1 MSMSTNVTIRLD
13 PDVKREC
20 EGIYGALGMNL
31 STAINVFLR
40 KSIRAGGFP
49 FDVRLDDRP
58 SRETMA
64 ALLEAERL
72 SKDPDARHYHSVREL
87 FSDLEE
93 DEE

>member
-1 MSMSTNVTIRLD
+1 MSTSTNVTVRMD
-13 PDVKREC
+13 SDVKREC
-20 EGIYGALGMNL
+20 EGIYGALGINL

-58 SRETMA
+58 NRETMA
-64 ALLEAERL
+64 ALLEADRIA
-72 SKDPDARHYHSVREL
+72 KDPSARRDHSVKEL
-87 FSDLEE
+87 FSDLED

>member
-1 MSMSTNVTIRLD
+1 MSTSTNVTVRMD
-13 PDVKREC
+13 SDVKREC
-20 EGIYGALGMNL
+20 EGIYGALGINL

-58 SRETMA
+58 NRETMA
-64 ALLEAERL
+64 ALLEADRNA
-72 SKDPDARHYHSVREL
+72 KDPSARRYHSVKEL
-87 FSDLEE
+87 FSDLED

>member
-1 MSMSTNVTIRLD
+1 MSTSTNVTIRMD
-13 PDVKREC
+13 SDVKREC

-58 SRETMA
+58 NRETMA
-64 ALLEAERL
+64 ALLEADRIV
-72 SKDPDARHYHSVREL
+72 KDPDAKRYHSVREL
-87 FSDLEE
+87 FSDLEDDGE
-93 DEE
+93 

>member
-1 MSMSTNVTIRLD
+1 
-13 PDVKREC
+13 
-20 EGIYGALGMNL
+20 MNL

-58 SRETMA
+58 NRETMA
-64 ALLEAERL
+64 ALLEAERIA
-72 SKDPDARHYHSVREL
+72 KDPNAKHYHSVKEL
-87 FSDLEE
+87 FSDLED

>member
-1 MSMSTNVTIRLD
+1 MSTSTNVTVRTD
-13 PDVKREC
+13 ADVKREC

-58 SRETMA
+58 NRETAA
-64 ALLEAERL
+64 ALLEADGIA
-72 SKDPDARHYHSVREL
+72 KDHNAKRYHSVKEL
-87 FSDLEE
+87 FSDLED

>member
-1 MSMSTNVTIRLD
+1 MSTSTNVTVRMD
-13 PDVKREC
+13 SDVKREC
-20 EGIYGALGMNL
+20 EEIYGALGINL

-58 SRETMA
+58 NRETMA
-64 ALLEAERL
+64 ALLEADRIAKNP
-72 SKDPDARHYHSVREL
+72 SAKRYHSVKEL
-87 FSDLEE
+87 FSDLED

>member
-1 MSMSTNVTIRLD
+1 MSTSTNVTVRMD
-13 PDVKREC
+13 SDVKREC

-58 SRETMA
+58 NRETMA
-64 ALLEAERL
+64 ALLEADRIA
-72 SKDPDARHYHSVREL
+72 KDHNVKRYHSVKEL
-87 FSDLEE
+87 FSDLED